1 VVKNLIADLE
11 KQGYDPQHK
20 IHVHPMTLKAFIRE
34 QMEKG
39 TSINL
44 DMFGAYVLNT
54 AEIRRK

>member
-1 VVKNLIADLE
+1 
-11 KQGYDPQHK
+11 
-20 IHVHPMTLKAFIRE
+20 MTLKAFIRE